1 MTFKLAAVSTVR
13 TLTNDLTPW
22 PEQVG
27 QDHSVYAAVFY
38 QKPCFLMNETMAWPW
53 ECAALRLWRYFR
65 TVNDGLAVGHPPPS
79 GSPPHSGT
87 VRGRSEGAC
96 GSRPR
101 GGYDPSSSSCHHLSR
116 QCVQY
121 PSMSILKATLPPS
134 ALCWLVSSVSNHWW
148 PLIFSFSFEPKT
160 QSWCRP
166 KGNTFS
172 NATLRAIFENSVLLQ
187 SK

>member
-13 TLTNDLTPW
+13 TLTNDLTLW
-22 PEQVG
+22 PRAG
-27 QDHSVYAAVFY
+27 STGGSRRLYYSVYAAVFY

-96 GSRPR
+96 GSASRRLRPVLICPVTVSACSIPLCLYSRPR
-101 GGYDPSSSSCHHLSR
+101 SPRRLNVGLY
-116 QCVQY
+116 
-121 PSMSILKATLPPS
+121 LP
-134 ALCWLVSSVSNHWW
+134 SVS
-148 PLIFSFSFEPKT
+148 
-160 QSWCRP
+160 
-166 KGNTFS
+166 
-172 NATLRAIFENSVLLQ
+172 V
-187 SK
+187 